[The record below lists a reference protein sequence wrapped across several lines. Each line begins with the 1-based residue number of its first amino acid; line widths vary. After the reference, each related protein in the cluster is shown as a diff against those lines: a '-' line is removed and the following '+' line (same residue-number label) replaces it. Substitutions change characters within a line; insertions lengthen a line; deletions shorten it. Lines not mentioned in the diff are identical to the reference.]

1 MSGVALI
8 TVTVDGVAHEVTPTA
23 GDLVRLEREFGIVAS
38 SMTEE
43 NTSITWIMFL
53 AFAGLK
59 RTKVLEPETTF
70 DEFLD
75 RADTGGTES
84 VDPSPPLPPPSS
96 AE

>member
-1 MSGVALI
+1 M
-8 TVTVDGVAHEVTPTA
+8 TVDGVTHEVTPTA

-59 RTKVLEPETTF
+59 RTKALEPDVTF
-70 DEFLD
+70 DDFLD
-75 RADTGGTES
+75 RADTGAGSE
-84 VDPSPPLPPPSS
+84 DPTPPLPPPPSG
-96 AE
+96 E